1 MSSVTPNLRLTPTPY
16 IKPHYRILL
25 FRERLSEKW
34 ARDNPERYCG
44 WFWILCSSKKF
55 ERMARDSGGSRGGGG
70 RSPYVWSK
78 FRPEG
83 PKKFF
88 LGDRPSPPPYLRVWM
103 TGSAPLISRSVS
115 GTARGHGLMIASA
128 KGMQQK

>member
-34 ARDNPERYCG
+34 ARDNPERYYG

-55 ERMARDSGGSRGGGG
+55 ERMARDSGGSRGGGALPLCLEQIQA
-70 RSPYVWSK
+70 RRAEKIFFRRPPLPPSLSK
-78 FRPEG
+78 G
-83 PKKFF
+83 MD
-88 LGDRPSPPPYLRVWM
+88 DRVRPPYLKVCIRHCERPW
-103 TGSAPLISRSVS
+103 TYDCEC
-115 GTARGHGLMIASA
+115 
-128 KGMQQK
+128 

>member
-55 ERMARDSGGSRGGGG
+55 ERMARDSGGSGGGG
-70 RSPYVWSK
+70 RPPYVWTK
-78 FRPEG
+78 FRHEG
-83 PKKFF
+83 PKKIF
-88 LGDRPSPPPYLRVWM
+88 LGDRPPPSLSKGMDDRVRPPYLKVCIRHCERPW
-103 TGSAPLISRSVS
+103 TYDCEC
-115 GTARGHGLMIASA
+115 
-128 KGMQQK
+128 

>member
-1 MSSVTPNLRLTPTPY
+1 MPSVTPNLRLTPTPY

-25 FRERLSEKW
+25 LRERLSEKW

-55 ERMARDSGGSRGGGG
+55 ERMARDSGGSRGGAP
-70 RSPYVWSK
+70 PYVWTK

-83 PKKFF
+83 PKKIF
-88 LGDRPSPPPYLRVWM
+88 LGDRPCPPPYLRLWM